1 MTWIGFHLMAT
12 KQQALRAGSPR
23 PTIVDV
29 ARVAGVSK
37 SLVSLVLKGDSSV
50 SDVRREAVM
59 NAITELNYKPS
70 LFARQ
75 LASGSTRSIG
85 VLITDY
91 KNLSYINVLKGLR
104 EIFDDAGYQVIISD
118 LHRSPNFAEDPVDA
132 FTSMHVDALVFI
144 AEPAGLRTVG
154 LTIPTVMIGE
164 RENIVAGAD
173 VIFSDDAAGTALVL
187 NHLRK
192 LGHTAIAHLSGVGG
206 IAANRRKAFSA
217 QVKKLGLENLV
228 FGTNQ
233 PTTEIGGYMGAKEL
247 LLSGKKFTAIF
258 AANDYMAAGAISALA
273 EAGLKVP
280 DDVSVV
286 GYDDA
291 PIAADYMLKMTTVDD
306 MGISIGR
313 NAAMRIL
320 ERLGAPAGS
329 AAAKPKKI
337 LLQPDLVI
345 RNSTR
350 ALPKRG

>member
-1 MTWIGFHLMAT
+1 MAT
-12 KQQALRAGSPR
+12 TRTVPKSNGSR

-37 SLVSLVLKGDSSV
+37 SLVSLVLKGDASV
-50 SDVRREAVM
+50 SDARREAVM
-59 NAITELNYKPS
+59 KAITQLNYKPS

-75 LASGSTRSIG
+75 LASGSTRSVG

-144 AEPAGLRTVG
+144 AEPAGLRTTG
-154 LTIPTVMIGE
+154 LTVPTIMIGE
-164 RENIVAGAD
+164 RENIVSGAD
-173 VIFSDDAAGTALVL
+173 VVFSDDAAGTTLML
-187 NHLRK
+187 NHLRE

-206 IAANRRKAFSA
+206 IAANRRKAFLA
-217 QVKKLGLENLV
+217 QMKKLGLTELV
-228 FGTNQ
+228 FGLNQ

-247 LLSGKKFTAIF
+247 IQSGKKFTAVF

-273 EAGLKVP
+273 EAGLRVP
-280 DDVSVV
+280 DDVSVA
-286 GYDDA
+286 GYDNA
-291 PIAADYMLKMTTVDD
+291 PIAAEYMLKITTVDD
-306 MGISIGR
+306 MGIAIGR
-313 NAAMRIL
+313 NAALRIL
-320 ERLGAPAGS
+320 ERLGAATGAAG
-329 AAAKPKKI
+329 AKPKKV

-345 RNSTR
+345 RHSTKP
-350 ALPKRG
+350 LSKRK